1 MYRFARETP
10 ALSAEDLAELRER
23 LRKMRD
29 DELVKFYNQG
39 LHLCQLNRGGQPPR
53 AGFVKL
59 LAQAWK
65 ELDRRRKLAAK

>member
-10 ALSAEDLAELRER
+10 ALSAEDVAELREC

-29 DELVKFYNQG
+29 DELVKLYKEG
-39 LHLCQLNRGGQPPR
+39 LHLCQLNRDGQPPR
-53 AGFVKL
+53 AGFVNL
-59 LAQAWK
+59 LVQAWK